1 MRHHRAQRHAV
12 RTPFIFGVSFNPVTK
27 KWSAF
32 SEDTM
37 HTLSEHNAEEGARAA
52 CRRYE
57 EAAWRRLLARPL
69 ADLAHHAI

>member
-1 MRHHRAQRHAV
+1 MEMAMRHHRAQ
-12 RTPFIFGVSFNPVTK
+12 RTPFIFGVSFNPVTT
-27 KWSAF
+27 KWLAF

-37 HTLSEHNAEEGARAA
+37 STLSEHKTEEGAHAA

-69 ADLAHHAI
+69 ADLAHRAI